1 MTNTTFATTNRDLEN
16 FLFNHGFTV
25 SHTTKTYD
33 YLTSWHFDLT
43 DTLAACGEF
52 MGHQVGTYTLTY
64 YLDGSIGGQ
73 IEVEVGE

>member
-43 DTLAACGEF
+43 DPINEGFEECLHEYQRVLERRHARHGKTG
-52 MGHQVGTYTLTY
+52 V
-64 YLDGSIGGQ
+64 
-73 IEVEVGE
+73 